1 MTENERDQAEARRAL
16 LDDSRTDPDAQAGV
30 LAEYVAAGVLSRE
43 LADKM
48 LANVERCA
56 EPCPTCHVGRGR
68 QCIDSHGVN
77 VAQHVDRTAAAK

>member
-16 LDDSRTDPDAQAGV
+16 LDDSRTDPNAQAGV

-43 LADKM
+43 LADAM
-48 LANVERCA
+48 LKNVGRYA

-68 QCIDSHGVN
+68 QCIDSTGAI